1 MYANIVYKSNKILV
15 RFQHLESLSL
25 LVKRTNSV
33 FKILIQT
40 GTTNRMKA
48 A

>member
-1 MYANIVYKSNKILV
+1 MYANIVYKSNKIFA
-15 RFQHLESLSL
+15 RFLHLESLSFIS
-25 LVKRTNSV
+25 KRTNTI